1 MKKAIK
7 TVLSFILCLAMLTAT
22 AYAPEPVAA
31 DDGVVTVAVN
41 FVYESNN
48 SMVAQ
53 PYYASIL
60 AGSEFKKS
68 IAAPKIINYSVPV
81 DKATGLNN
89 TTIVYSEDADGN
101 GTVTFDIESVD
112 DDIEVALYYVA
123 GTAEY
128 TVNHYLQN
136 LENDEYTLDR
146 TVQISGS
153 IDAYTK
159 AVADI
164 HDGFVCTGVP
174 EYIIAED
181 DTTVV
186 DIYYDR
192 AYYTVIFD
200 VNGGVNGP
208 APIYAKY
215 GTQFDVSEINTP
227 QRAGYN
233 FSGWSPELSGEVTGN
248 VTYKAK
254 WTPKSGKADYTIV
267 IWGQNPNDN
276 EYSYMSSHEAWGDVG
291 STVTWTPGL
300 LICQE
305 HMSAHT
311 HTLSCYGVTQ
321 TKTPSNTELNYFR
334 RLTGGIESGYVYRY
348 ECNSMLYPKDEYY
361 LYFNGTWYK
370 AASAN
375 ANVGKTVDGT
385 NVDHDWHSDSYY
397 KYEAKTTCQYSHSHT
412 DNCYMK
418 SFHPGT
424 ALWDYEKSDTVVI
437 DAAGSTVLNVY
448 FTRKQFTLTFKYNYR
463 KGNYQ
468 STQTITDRW
477 GADISTR
484 YKAIAAKAGSTF
496 WSKKTNGDQPYTN
509 YIGIMPKAS
518 ATYYLREEGSSTG
531 KMTYYAEDLNGNYKE
546 MFSVSGVR
554 GYTVTVE
561 DRYEFEGFT
570 YDHGSELGSG
580 CDGAKFYYKRNSY
593 TIDFYSASNSTA
605 DRSSSVKYEAPL
617 SAYEYV
623 PTSKPNTVEAE
634 AVFAGWYL
642 NPEFTGEKFDFS
654 SHKMPSHNLALYAK
668 WVNGYFT
675 VETYTD
681 ESLSTL
687 YTYDGY
693 NGVQTEIEKYTLA
706 NAPVDPEKEGEAFV
720 GWFYKDANG
729 NEQPFSFTMP
739 ITRDYKLYPKF
750 SDKVMV
756 TYTVHYYLEGTTTKL
771 ADDKVASVL
780 MGTTVTEK
788 AKMHRSELNLV
799 ANPDNYFP
807 HIVSTSAVIDKQN
820 IEIIFYYKQGI
831 EVNYTVKY
839 VDANGNDLIKSVE
852 KTTDYSI
859 VTETY
864 VKIDGY
870 TPRQYKI
877 EKELS
882 FDGTQN
888 IITFVYDPIYTE
900 LTIRKTGAEDIDENQ
915 TFMFVV
921 KGVDENNSN
930 IELTV
935 TIHGNSEVTVTGL
948 PLGNYSIT
956 EKSNWSWRYQPEQE
970 TQLKT
975 LTANVADNTVTFNNT
990 RVKDKWLDGD
1000 NYKVNAFNG
1009 K

>member
-1 MKKAIK
+1 MKKTIK
-7 TVLSFILCLAMLTAT
+7 TVLSLILCLAMLTAT
-22 AYAPEPVAA
+22 AYAPEPVEA

-41 FVYESNN
+41 FVYENN
-48 SMVAQ
+48 YGMVAQ
-53 PYYASIL
+53 PYYASLIK
-60 AGSEFKKS
+60 GTEFKKS

-89 TTIVYSEDADGN
+89 TTIMYSEDAGGN
-101 GTVTFDIESVD
+101 GTVTFDIESVEN
-112 DDIEVALYYVA
+112 DIEVVLYYVA
-123 GTAEY
+123 GTAKY

-136 LENDEYTLDR
+136 LENDEYTLGR
-146 TVQISGS
+146 TVQLSGS

-164 HDGFVCTGVP
+164 YEGFVCMGVP
-174 EYIIAED
+174 KYIIAED

-186 DIYYDR
+186 DIYYER

-215 GTQFDVSEINTP
+215 GTTYDISEINVP
-227 QRAGYN
+227 ARAGYDFN
-233 FSGWSPELSGEVTGN
+233 GWSPEISGKVDGN
-248 VTYKAK
+248 VTYTAQ

-267 IWGQNPNDN
+267 IWGQNPNDD

-300 LICQE
+300 LICKE
-305 HMSAHT
+305 HMSGHT
-311 HTLSCYGVTQ
+311 HNLSCYGVTE
-321 TKTPSNTELNYFR
+321 TSTPSNSELNYFKK
-334 RLTGGIESGYVYRY
+334 LSGGIESGYVYRY
-348 ECNSMLYPKDEYY
+348 KCTGVYSPYDHYY

-370 AASAN
+370 AKDSNMGSEIA
-375 ANVGKTVDGT
+375 DGSVEH
-385 NVDHDWHSDSYY
+385 NWHSDAYY
-397 KYEAKTTCQYSHSHT
+397 KYNAKVTCQYNHIHT
-412 DNCYMK
+412 DDCYMK
-418 SFHPGT
+418 SFYPGA

-448 FTRKQFTLTFKYNYR
+448 FTRKNFTLTFNYNYSSR
-463 KGNYQ
+463 KGYQ
-468 STQTITDRW
+468 KTEKITARW
-477 GADISTR
+477 GADISAQ
-484 YKAIAAKAGSTF
+484 YKVIAANAKSTF
-496 WSKKTNGDQPYTN
+496 WSRTDDGDHPWTN
-509 YIGIMPKAS
+509 YFGIMPQS
-518 ATYYLREEGSSTG
+518 DATYYLREKGSNTG
-531 KMTYYAEDLNGNYKE
+531 TMTYYAEDLNGKYKE
-546 MFSVSGVR
+546 MFSISGI
-554 GYTVTVE
+554 GGDTLVTVE
-561 DRYEFEGFT
+561 DRYEFEGFV
-570 YDHGSELGSG
+570 YDHGTEPGKK
-580 CDGAKFYYKRNSY
+580 CAGAKFYYKRNSY
-593 TIDFYSASNSTA
+593 TLDFYSASNSTA

-623 PTSKPNTVEAE
+623 PTSKPNTVETE

-642 NPEFTGEKFDFS
+642 NPEFTGEKFDFT

-681 ESLSTL
+681 ESMSTL

-693 NGVQTEIEKYTLA
+693 NGVQTEVEKYTLA
-706 NAPVDPEKEGEAFV
+706 KAPVDPEKENEAFV
-720 GWFYKDANG
+720 GWFYKDEAG

-739 ITRDYKLYPKF
+739 ITRNYKLYPKF
-750 SDKVMV
+750 SDKIMV
-756 TYTVHYYLEGTTTKL
+756 TYTVHYYLAGTTTKL

-788 AKMHRSELNLV
+788 AKMHRNELNLV
-799 ANPDNYFP
+799 SNPDNYFP
-807 HIVSTSAVIDKQN
+807 DLVSTSAVINKQN
-820 IEIIFYYKQGI
+820 IEIIFYYKEGV

-839 VDANGNDLIKSVE
+839 VDANGNNLLAPVE
-852 KTTDYSI
+852 KTTDFSI

-864 VKIDGY
+864 VNIDGY

-882 FDGTQN
+882 FDGASN
-888 IITFVYDPIYTE
+888 VITFVYDPMYTE
-900 LTIRKTGAEDIDENQ
+900 LTIRKTGAQDIDENQ
-915 TFMFVV
+915 TFMFVI
-921 KGVDENNSN
+921 KGVDENNGN

-935 TIHGNSEVTVTGL
+935 TIHGNFEVTVTGL

-956 EKSNWSWRYQPEQE
+956 EKSSWSWRYQPEQE
-970 TQLKT
+970 TQMKT
-975 LTANVADNTVTFNNT
+975 LTLNVANNTVTFNNT